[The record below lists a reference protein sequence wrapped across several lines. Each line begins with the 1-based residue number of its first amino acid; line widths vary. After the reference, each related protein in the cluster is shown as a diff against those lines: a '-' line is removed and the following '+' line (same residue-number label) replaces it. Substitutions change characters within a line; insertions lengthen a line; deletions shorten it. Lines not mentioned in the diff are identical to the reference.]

1 MEKLLEFGNKQ
12 VSLSM
17 TVADFDENLF
27 QQFMSKN
34 PVWNFH
40 AISRDDYLHKSK
52 ADTEKLVL
60 NYDNQMKICEQITF
74 ASFYCLLR
82 CLLRCLKKHSRYFL
96 ERKFRFFLLVS
107 CMIFVFMSTLIILI
121 IIFIA

>member
-34 PVWNFH
+34 PVWSFH

>member
-17 TVADFDENLF
+17 TVADLDENLF

-60 NYDNQMKICEQITF
+60 NYDNQMKMCEQITF
-74 ASFYCLLR
+74 ARFYCLLR